1 MGRPNT
7 ALVISESERSQLQSL
22 ARSRS
27 LPHSLVRRA
36 RIVLLSADGMS
47 NRAVARK
54 CGVSAPVVSLWRRRY
69 QRDGWR
75 GCMASVVRGGP
86 APMMMIESRACCA
99 RCWTGK
105 PAAATDWKDFCG
117 QIQVWSFRTPHEMI
131 ASFLHCI
138 SL

>member
-36 RIVLLSADGMS
+36 GIVLLSADGVS

-69 QRDGWR
+69 QRDGSRHAADR
-75 GCMASVVRGGP
+75 GRRDD
-86 APMMMIESRACCA
+86 APRSGQ
-99 RCWTGK
+99 RC
-105 PAAATDWKDFCG
+105 
-117 QIQVWSFRTPHEMI
+117 RR
-131 ASFLHCI
+131 
-138 SL
+138 